1 MSSTSTTTADLQVK
15 QGNLI
20 HQYNKINTQIKY
32 LTTHIYELQT
42 YFQYLE
48 SNQNKNILFKF
59 KLDRLKSEI
68 ETLGTFKL
76 LLLASASKKADEI
89 NEIQFEI
96 YGEDVVMA
104 AYQQQEQQ
112 QQQQQQDQQQE
123 HHQSQQTQ
131 NVQLMM

>member
-112 QQQQQQDQQQE
+112 QQQQDQQQE

>member
-112 QQQQQQDQQQE
+112 QQQQDQQQE

-131 NVQLMM
+131 DVQLMM